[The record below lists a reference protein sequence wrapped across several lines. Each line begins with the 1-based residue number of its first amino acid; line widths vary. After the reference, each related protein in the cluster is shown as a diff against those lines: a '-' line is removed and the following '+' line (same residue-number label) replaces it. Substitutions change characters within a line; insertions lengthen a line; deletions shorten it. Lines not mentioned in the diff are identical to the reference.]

1 MPNSWDFEW
10 LPKFKL
16 RVFILLSE
24 LTYFFMMLLLNL
36 STPSLILPC
45 FEGDPIIF
53 ENILPPMWRKKEID
67 RKIFGSRANM
77 NLVYQYRTL
86 LWLRD
91 QKFVIC
97 FGFELWIST
106 PLRRNLQGAGKNWK
120 NLSFFQKILQK
131 CSAYVLWFEVVTL
144 WTS

>member
-53 ENILPPMWRKKEID
+53 ENILPHVTQERD
-67 RKIFGSRANM
+67 REKDIWQSCEHEFGISVSNFA
-77 NLVYQYRTL
+77 LTEGPKVCDL
-86 LWLRD
+86 LWLRTLN
-91 QKFVIC
+91 QYPASPKFAR
-97 FGFELWIST
+97 G
-106 PLRRNLQGAGKNWK
+106 WK
-120 NLSFFQKILQK
+120 KLKKS
-131 CSAYVLWFEVVTL
+131 
-144 WTS
+144 